1 MAVQSQS
8 VESSVNSLEKARQQL
23 AQAGELLEL
32 PAGLIARLGAPDKLI
47 QTYSPV
53 RMDDGSTRQFSGYR
67 VQHSNILGPYTG
79 GVRFHPN
86 VDLDQ
91 VTAHAMLMT
100 WQCSLVGL
108 PYGGARGGVTVDPYQ
123 LSESELERL
132 TRRYTSD
139 MILVFDPKKD
149 IPTPDVNTGSREMAW
164 IMDTWSVNHGFAA
177 PGVVT
182 GKPLSVGGTMGRHD
196 ATGRGV
202 ILALRELLALK
213 GRELA
218 GMTVALQ
225 GFGKLGTAAAR
236 LAHEAGAKVVAVS
249 DITGGIYHPDGLDLP
264 DVLSYRQAHRFLKG
278 YPKAEPISEEAILYL
293 STDVLIPAAF
303 GGQIHAQNADRIRA
317 EFIVEG
323 ANGPI
328 TPEADVLLEQRGVTV
343 LPDILAN
350 SGGVIVS
357 YFEWIQDNQ
366 QLFWSE
372 EEVNDRLQDVM
383 ARAFAKVAQNVRERG
398 LSFRMGAYI
407 EGVGRCAEAHRLRG
421 LYP

>member
-1 MAVQSQS
+1 MVVHAS
-8 VESSVNSLEKARQQL
+8 SLEPEVSNLQKARQQL
-23 AQAGELLEL
+23 ALAADLLGL
-32 PAGLIARLGAPDKLI
+32 SAGLVERLGSPDKVI

-53 RMDDGSTRQFSGYR
+53 RMDDGSVRQFSGYR

-79 GVRFHPN
+79 GIRFHPN

-123 LSESELERL
+123 LSTGELERL

-139 MILVFDPKKD
+139 MVLVFDPKKD

-164 IMDTWSVNHGFAA
+164 IMDTWSQNHGHAA

-182 GKPLSVGGTMGRHD
+182 GKPVSVGGTMGRQD

-202 ILALRELLALK
+202 YLSLEELLAFKGRQLK
-213 GRELA
+213 GLK
-218 GMTVALQ
+218 VALQ
-225 GFGKLGTAAAR
+225 GFGKLGSVAAR
-236 LAHEAGAKVVAVS
+236 LVHEAGAKVVAIS
-249 DITGGIYHPDGLDLP
+249 DITGGLHDPNGLDIH
-264 DVLSYRQAHRFLKG
+264 DVLDYTQANRFLKG
-278 YPKAEPISEEAILYL
+278 YPKAEPISEENVLFL
-293 STDVLIPAAF
+293 PVDVLIPASF
-303 GGQIHAQNADRIRA
+303 GGQIHAGNVDRIKA

-323 ANGPI
+323 ANAPI
-328 TPEADVLLEQRGVTV
+328 TPEADAALEKRGVTV

-372 EEVNDRLQDVM
+372 EEVNDRLKSVI
-383 ARAFAKVAQNVRERG
+383 ARAFAKIARNVQERQ

-407 EGVGRCAEAHRLRG
+407 EGVGRVAEAHSLRG

>member
-1 MAVQSQS
+1 MAVQSPS
-8 VESSVNSLEKARQQL
+8 PESTVGSLEKARQQL
-23 AQAGELLEL
+23 VQAGELLEL
-32 PAGLIARLGAPDKLI
+32 PGGLVERLGAPDKLI
-47 QTYSPV
+47 QTYSPI
-53 RMDDGSTRQFSGYR
+53 RMDDGTIRQFSGYR

-91 VTAHAMLMT
+91 VTAHSMLMT

-123 LSESELERL
+123 LSEAELERL

-164 IMDTWSVNHGFAA
+164 IMDTWSVNHGYVA

-182 GKPLSVGGTMGRHD
+182 GKPLSVGGTMGRRD

-202 ILALRELLALK
+202 ILALQELLAFKGRDLK
-213 GRELA
+213 GMR
-218 GMTVALQ
+218 VALQ
-225 GFGKLGTAAAR
+225 GFGKLGQAAAR
-236 LAHEAGAKVVAVS
+236 IAHEAGAKVVAVS
-249 DITGGIYHPDGLDLP
+249 DITGGIQNPEGLDID
-264 DVLSYRQAHRFLKG
+264 DVLRYAQAHRFLKG
-278 YPKAEPISEEAILYL
+278 YPQAEPISEEAILYL
-293 STDVLIPAAF
+293 PVDVLIPAAF
-303 GGQIHAQNADRIRA
+303 GGQIHAANAARIQA

-323 ANGPI
+323 ANGPV
-328 TPEADVLLEQRGVTV
+328 TPEADALLEKRGVIV
-343 LPDILAN
+343 LPDIIAN
-350 SGGVIVS
+350 SGGIIVS

-372 EEVNDRLQDVM
+372 EEVNDRLKDVI
-383 ARAFAKVAQNVRERG
+383 ARAFAKVAQNVQQRG
-398 LSFRMGAYI
+398 LSFRMGAYV
-407 EGVGRCAEAHRLRG
+407 EGVGRVAGALSLRG
-421 LYP
+421 IYP

>member
-8 VESSVNSLEKARQQL
+8 LESSVGSLQKARQQL
-23 AQAGELLEL
+23 AQAGAILGL

-53 RMDDGSTRQFSGYR
+53 RMDDGSIRQFSGYR

-123 LSESELERL
+123 FSDAELERL

-182 GKPLSVGGTMGRHD
+182 GKPLAVGGTMGRQD
-196 ATGRGV
+196 STGRGV
-202 ILALRELLALK
+202 ILALQELLAFK
-213 GRELA
+213 GRDLQ
-218 GMTVALQ
+218 GMKVALQ
-225 GFGKLGTAAAR
+225 GFGKLGQAAAR
-236 LAHEAGAKVVAVS
+236 VAHEAGAKVVAVS
-249 DITGGIYHPDGLDLP
+249 DITGGIHHPEGLDIL
-264 DVLSYRQAHRFLKG
+264 DVLEYLQTSRFVKG
-278 YPKAEPISEEAILYL
+278 YPKAEPISEENILYL
-293 STDVLIPAAF
+293 PVDVLIPAAF
-303 GGQIHAQNADRIRA
+303 GGQIHQDNVGRIQAQ
-317 EFIVEG
+317 FIVEG
-323 ANGPI
+323 ANGPV
-328 TPEADVLLEQRGVTV
+328 TPEADALLEERGITV

-372 EEVNDRLQDVM
+372 EEVNARLKDVI
-383 ARAFAKVAQNVRERG
+383 ARAFAKVARNVEQRG

-407 EGVGRCAEAHRLRG
+407 EGVGRVAEALSLRG

>member
-8 VESSVNSLEKARQQL
+8 LAANLSSYEKARKQL
-23 AQAGELLEL
+23 AQAGELLGL
-32 PAGLIARLGAPDKLI
+32 SSGLIERLGTPDRVI

-53 RMDDGSTRQFSGYR
+53 RMDDGSVRQFSGYR

-100 WQCSLVGL
+100 WQCALVGL
-108 PYGGARGGVTVDPYQ
+108 PYGGARGGVTVDPHQ
-123 LSESELERL
+123 LSEGELERL

-139 MILVFDPKKD
+139 MILIFDPKKD

-164 IMDTWSVNHGFAA
+164 IMDTWSGNQGYAA

-182 GKPLSVGGTMGRHD
+182 GKPLSVGGTRGRRD

-202 ILALRELLALK
+202 ILALQELLAFK

-218 GMTVALQ
+218 GMKVALQ
-225 GFGKLGTAAAR
+225 GFGKLGQAAAR
-236 LAHEAGAKVVAVS
+236 LAHEAGAVVVAVS
-249 DITGGIYHPDGLDLP
+249 DLTGGLHNPDGLDIP
-264 DVLSYRQAHRFLKG
+264 DLLGYVQANRFVKG
-278 YPKAEPISEEAILYL
+278 YPKADPISEEDILYL
-293 STDVLIPAAF
+293 PVDVLIPASF
-303 GGQIHAQNADRIRA
+303 GGQIHEGNAERIQA
-317 EFIVEG
+317 EFVIEG
-323 ANGPI
+323 ANVPV
-328 TPEADVLLEQRGVTV
+328 TPEADAILERRGITV

-350 SGGVIVS
+350 SGGIIVS

-372 EEVNDRLQDVM
+372 EEVNARLKDVI
-383 ARAFAKVAQNVRERG
+383 ARAFAKVARNVTERG
-398 LSFRMGAYI
+398 LSFRMGAYV
-407 EGVGRCAEAHRLRG
+407 EGVGRVAESLSLRG

>member
-8 VESSVNSLEKARQQL
+8 PESSVSSLEKAREQL
-23 AQAGELLEL
+23 AQAGALLDL

-47 QTYSPV
+47 QTYSPI
-53 RMDDGSTRQFSGYR
+53 RMDDGTIRQFSGYR

-123 LSESELERL
+123 LSEAELERL
-132 TRRYTSD
+132 TRRYTAD
-139 MILVFDPKKD
+139 MIQVFDPKKD

-164 IMDTWSVNHGFAA
+164 IMDTWSVNQGFAA

-182 GKPLSVGGTMGRHD
+182 GKPIAVGGTMGRRD

-202 ILALRELLALK
+202 ILALQELLTFK
-213 GRELA
+213 GRELK
-218 GMTVALQ
+218 GMKVALQ
-225 GFGKLGTAAAR
+225 GFGKLGRAAAR
-236 LAHEAGAKVVAVS
+236 VAQEAGAIVVAVS
-249 DITGGIYHPDGLDLP
+249 DITGGIHSPNGLDIL
-264 DVLSYRQAHRFLKG
+264 DVLEYAENYRFLKG
-278 YPKAEPISEEAILYL
+278 YPKAEPIAEEEILYL
-293 STDVLIPAAF
+293 PVDVLIPAAF
-303 GGQIHAQNADRIRA
+303 GGQIHGENAHRIQA
-317 EFIVEG
+317 EFVVEG
-323 ANGPI
+323 ANGPV
-328 TPEADVLLEQRGVTV
+328 TPEADALLEKRGITV

-372 EEVNDRLQDVM
+372 DEVNERLVQVM
-383 ARAFAKVAQNVRERG
+383 ARSFAKVARNVQERG
-398 LSFRMGAYI
+398 LSFRMGAYV
-407 EGVGRCAEAHRLRG
+407 EGVGRVAEALSLRG

>member
-8 VESSVNSLEKARQQL
+8 LESKANSLEKARQQL
-23 AQAGELLEL
+23 VQAGELLEL
-32 PAGLIARLGAPDKLI
+32 PGGLVERLGAPDKLI

-53 RMDDGSTRQFSGYR
+53 RMDDGMIRQFSGYR

-91 VTAHAMLMT
+91 VTAHSMLMT

-123 LSESELERL
+123 LSEGELERL

-182 GKPLSVGGTMGRHD
+182 GKPLSVGGTMGRRD
-196 ATGRGV
+196 ATGRGA
-202 ILALRELLALK
+202 ILALQELLAFK
-213 GRELA
+213 GRELK
-218 GMTVALQ
+218 GMRVALQ
-225 GFGKLGTAAAR
+225 GFGKLGQAAAR
-236 LAHEAGAKVVAVS
+236 FAQEAGAKVVAVS
-249 DITGGIYHPDGLDLP
+249 DITGGIHHPEGLDIA
-264 DVLSYRQAHRFLKG
+264 DVLAYTQAHRFLKG

-293 STDVLIPAAF
+293 PVDVLIPAAF
-303 GGQIHAQNADRIRA
+303 GGQIHPENAARIQA

-323 ANGPI
+323 ANGPV
-328 TPEADVLLEQRGVTV
+328 TPEADALLEQRGIIV

-350 SGGVIVS
+350 SGGIIVS

-372 EEVNDRLQDVM
+372 EEVNERLKDVI
-383 ARAFAKVAQNVRERG
+383 ARAFAKVAHNVQERG

-407 EGVGRCAEAHRLRG
+407 EGVGRVAEALSLRG
-421 LYP
+421 IYP

>member
-8 VESSVNSLEKARQQL
+8 LESSVGSLQKARQQL
-23 AQAGELLEL
+23 AQAGQILGL

-53 RMDDGSTRQFSGYR
+53 RMDDGSIRQFSGYR

-123 LSESELERL
+123 LSEAELERL

-182 GKPLSVGGTMGRHD
+182 GKPLAVGGTMGRQD
-196 ATGRGV
+196 STGRGV
-202 ILALRELLALK
+202 ILALQELLAFK
-213 GRELA
+213 GRDLQ
-218 GMTVALQ
+218 GMKVALQ
-225 GFGKLGTAAAR
+225 GFGKLGQAAAR
-236 LAHEAGAKVVAVS
+236 VAYEAGAKVVAVS
-249 DITGGIYHPDGLDLP
+249 DITGGIHHPEGLDIL
-264 DVLSYRQAHRFLKG
+264 DVLEYIQAHRFVKG
-278 YPKAEPISEEAILYL
+278 YPKAEPISEEGILYL
-293 STDVLIPAAF
+293 PVDVLIPAAF
-303 GGQIHAQNADRIRA
+303 GGQIHRDNAERIQA

-328 TPEADVLLEQRGVTV
+328 TPEADALLEERGITV

-372 EEVNDRLQDVM
+372 EEVNARLKDVI
-383 ARAFAKVAQNVRERG
+383 ARAFAKVARNVEQRG

-407 EGVGRCAEAHRLRG
+407 EGVGRVAEALSLRG